1 MSTEQSMEKWLP
13 CQSRCELAGA
23 AAFFLSIE
31 NSAVLI
37 NGPRWCAMIAEREM
51 ASVEKKYEKRMFC
64 SEVKEFDLLYGADD
78 AMLDALDEVKNECN
92 PEVIAVLN
100 NCSVSLIGDDI
111 EGICKRATMN
121 CPVISMDAGGLRG
134 EFWTGYQ
141 EAAKKS
147 LAECKLN
154 RTEDCQTNLVN
165 IIGWCTSYPNWK
177 GDLEEVKR
185 MLYMAGIEVGVCLG
199 TDGVTIEEIKK
210 IPLAYCNLV
219 LHPELG
225 VSVAELL
232 KEQLGQEYF
241 IVPIP
246 YGMQGSLAWLKEI
259 ASKIGIQINLQR
271 LEEEVAMNQE
281 KIDEAIFQ
289 MKGSNKNI
297 TFRNAYLEL
306 TYGHAYGIVKALQEE
321 FPDLEQIYLRIQ
333 GPAEQSYPKIEG
345 VRKWLRFETL
355 EIEEEQSIDLIFGNV
370 QSRLEIGNY
379 HQVIFKN
386 LLLPMQGIT
395 VYERPYAGILGWKY
409 LLAEMI
415 EDFQTMVYLNP
426 ASK

>member
-51 ASVEKKYEKRMFC
+51 ASVEKKYEKQMFC

-78 AMLDALDEVKNECN
+78 AMLNALDEVKNECQ
-92 PEVIAVLN
+92 PEVITVLN
-100 NCSVSLIGDDI
+100 SCSVSLIGDDI
-111 EGICKRATMN
+111 GGICKRAKMN
-121 CPVISMDAGGLRG
+121 CPVIFMDAGGLHG

-141 EAAKKS
+141 EAAKK
-147 LAECKLN
+147 LLGEFKLT
-154 RTEDCQTNLVN
+154 RTEYCQTNLVN

-185 MLYMAGIEVGVCLG
+185 MLRIAGIEVGVCLG
-199 TDGVTIEEIKK
+199 ADGVPIEEIKK
-210 IPLAYCNLV
+210 IPLAAFNLV

-225 VSVAELL
+225 VSLAELL
-232 KEQLGQEYF
+232 QEQLGQEFF
-241 IVPIP
+241 IAPIP
-246 YGMQGSLAWLKEI
+246 YGMQCSLAWLKGI
-259 ASKIGIQINLQR
+259 ASKLGINVDLQQ
-271 LEEEVAMNQE
+271 LEAEVAINQE

-289 MKGSNKNI
+289 MKGNNKNI
-297 TFRNAYLEL
+297 TFGNVYMEL
-306 TYGHAYGIVKALQEE
+306 TYGHAYGIAKALQKE
-321 FPDLEQIYLRIQ
+321 FPDLAQIFLRIQ

-345 VRKWLRFETL
+345 VKKWLHFDKL
-355 EIEEEQSIDLIFGNV
+355 EIDDEQSIDLVFGNV
-370 QSRLEIGNY
+370 QSRLEIGHY
-379 HQVIFKN
+379 QQVIFKN
-386 LLLPMQGIT
+386 LLLPMQGVT

-409 LLAEMI
+409 LLAEII
-415 EDFQTMVYLNP
+415 ENFQTMVYLNP
-426 ASK
+426 VSR